1 MVIPKDLI
9 GAVIGPGGKI
19 IQEIQ
24 ATTNTIIAITEENEK
39 GYVEISASNAADM
52 KAARAKINAIV
63 KRPEV
68 GEVYTGVV
76 KGITTFGAFVE
87 ILPNCQGLLH
97 ISEIDWK
104 RIKTVEEALKEGQ
117 EVEVKII
124 DIDTKSNKIKLSR
137 KALLPKPEKPHHNK
151 KEENANETE
160 NTNLE
165 L

>member
-1 MVIPKDLI
+1 
-9 GAVIGPGGKI
+9 
-19 IQEIQ
+19 
-24 ATTNTIIAITEENEK
+24 
-39 GYVEISASNAADM
+39 M

-104 RIKTVEEALKEGQ
+104 RIKTVEEAGLKEGQ

-124 DIDTKSNKIKLSR
+124 EIDTKSNKIRLSR
-137 KALLPKPEKPHHNK
+137 KALLPKPEKPHHK
-151 KEENANETE
+151 REEREENANGTE
-160 NTNLE
+160 NNTPQA
-165 L
+165 